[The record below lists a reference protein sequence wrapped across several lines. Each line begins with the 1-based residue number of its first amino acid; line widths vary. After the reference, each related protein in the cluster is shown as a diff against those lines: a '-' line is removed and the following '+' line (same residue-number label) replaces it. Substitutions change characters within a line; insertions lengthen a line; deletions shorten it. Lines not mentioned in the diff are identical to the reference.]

1 MTKKK
6 VLGVSGGQS
15 ITQADIERMAD
26 EAERGYGDA
35 QLRHAGRGRPALGD
49 GPARAV
55 QARLDPQLHAALEQ
69 RTEADHKTPSAPP
82 VHDPPDVVSAI
93 DVPVSVVFE
102 TDNAARASR
111 SGPRSLRRQRT

>member
-15 ITQADIERMAD
+15 ITQSDIERMAD

-35 QLRHAGRGRPALGD
+35 QLRHAGPGRPALGD

-82 VHDPPDVVSAI
+82 VPDPPDVVSAI
-93 DVPVSVVFE
+93 DVPVRVVFE
-102 TDNAARASR
+102 TDNVAWASR
-111 SGPRSLRRQRT
+111 SGPRRPGRQRT